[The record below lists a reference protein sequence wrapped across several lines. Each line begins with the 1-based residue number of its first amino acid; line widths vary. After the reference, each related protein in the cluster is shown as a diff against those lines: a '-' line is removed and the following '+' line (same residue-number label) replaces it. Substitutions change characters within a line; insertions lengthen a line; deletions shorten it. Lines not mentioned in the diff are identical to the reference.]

1 MTLRYSANFTNTD
14 VTVFVRYHTKA
25 QRQYSRSAPV
35 VTRVAEV
42 VSFKHRPSSQAGHE
56 DAMLSFRDA
65 SVEKI
70 MRLAEWVRK
79 LKGSVKPPEAGSKKA
94 GAN

>member
-1 MTLRYSANFTNTD
+1 MCA
-14 VTVFVRYHTKA
+14 
-25 QRQYSRSAPV
+25 
-35 VTRVAEV
+35 
-42 VSFKHRPSSQAGHE
+42 QAGHE

-79 LKGSVKPPEAGSKKA
+79 LKGSVKVSQVISKS
-94 GAN
+94 GASN